1 MPKIPSGVQ
10 IAPSILSADFAQLG
24 AQVETAMDA
33 GAKVIHVDV
42 MDGQFVPPITMG
54 PIVVGALAPQVK
66 AAGGILDVHLMI
78 DAPEA
83 QVDAFAEAGADTIV
97 IHVEATS
104 HLHRTLGAI
113 RDAGCLAGAAICPG
127 TPVEALAEVADLL
140 DLALVMS
147 VNPGWGGQ
155 KFIEASVERIAR
167 LAELLGGQ
175 VPIEVDGGIDETTAP
190 LVVDAGASLLVA
202 GSAIF
207 SRPDP
212 AAAYSAIA
220 ASAGAA

>member
-1 MPKIPSGVQ
+1 MPVIPSGVR
-10 IAPSILSADFAQLG
+10 IAPSILSADFAHLG
-24 AQVETAMDA
+24 DQVATAMDA
-33 GAKVIHVDV
+33 GARVIHVDV

-54 PIVVGALAPQVK
+54 SIVVSALADQVK

-78 DAPEA
+78 DAPES
-83 QVDAFAEAGADTIV
+83 QVEAFAAAGADTIV

-113 RDAGCLAGAAICPG
+113 REAGCLAGAAVCPG

-155 KFIEASVERIAR
+155 KFIPASTERIAK
-167 LAELLGGQ
+167 LSELLEEK

-190 LVVDAGASLLVA
+190 LVTEAGASLLVA

-212 AAAYSAIA
+212 AGAYAAIA
-220 ASAGAA
+220 AAAGAS